1 MIELL
6 QIIFIFF
13 IFFLSL
19 TVPIN
24 IFNTNLLNNK
34 NKYNLDIASFNLLI
48 NCNILL
54 LLSIIPIALSSY
66 NLLYLITCSFIFIYI
81 YFIKNHQLKDFKKN
95 LILISFFFI
104 IFLIIAISVANEL
117 KLGWDAKYFYYI
129 KALFFAEDQILYN
142 IKRFAF
148 GTWHPHLGSYYWAF
162 YWSLMPLKLEYFG
175 RLFYVFILI
184 FSLFYVC
191 HDSSKNNFRNN
202 IIFSLLI
209 LIFYNY
215 EIFSGLQEVLIFS
228 FLAILSKYFFQVK
241 YSENRYFVIF
251 IILGCNLMMWV
262 KVEGIVYSS
271 ILILLLN
278 LSNHI
283 PKKMKIYSSL
293 SFFALFFFKI
303 IIYQFFN
310 EKTSFLVEVS

>member
-13 IFFLSL
+13 IFCLSV

-24 IFNTNLLNNK
+24 IFNSNFSIDKK
-34 NKYNLDIASFNLLI
+34 NFKLDIASFNLLI

-66 NLLYLITCSFIFIYI
+66 NFLYLMTCSFIFIYI

-95 LILISFFFI
+95 LVLISFFFI
-104 IFLIIAISVANEL
+104 IFLIIAISVASEL

-129 KALFFAEDQILYN
+129 KALFFAEDQILYD
-142 IKRFAF
+142 IKRFVF

-202 IIFSLLI
+202 TIFSLLI

-228 FLAILSKYFFQVK
+228 YLTILSKYFFK
-241 YSENRYFVIF
+241 
-251 IILGCNLMMWV
+251 
-262 KVEGIVYSS
+262 
-271 ILILLLN
+271 
-278 LSNHI
+278 
-283 PKKMKIYSSL
+283 
-293 SFFALFFFKI
+293 
-303 IIYQFFN
+303 
-310 EKTSFLVEVS
+310 